1 MSFALAV
8 AAGLTLGAAHWL
20 LPQLWA
26 RFDRRRLAAV
36 CRRRRCIAITF
47 DDGPGR
53 QLTPAVIA
61 RLEQATV
68 PATFFLLGVN
78 VGGNEDIVHQLMRA
92 GHELGSHGHAHVH
105 HMWSWPWVGVRDTG
119 AGFAGLQKVTG
130 RAARG
135 GPFRP
140 PYGKLNLLSLL
151 YCWWRR
157 TPIVGW
163 THDGYDTRTGA
174 DKSPAELAAELR
186 ASGGGVVLLHD
197 FDRGLADAG
206 AGVLLK
212 LESLLSLRHEGFHFV
227 RVRELLSA
235 PRPRRGTPGTA
246 PIQPYRTRRRSATF
260 HVQEKPANSI
270 ASSGTDK

>member
-8 AAGLTLGAAHWL
+8 AAGLALGAAHWL
-20 LPQLWA
+20 LPQVWL
-26 RFDRRRLAAV
+26 RLDRRRLAAA

-53 QLTPAVIA
+53 QLTPAVSA
-61 RLEQATV
+61 RLEQAGV
-68 PATFFLLGVN
+68 PATFFLLGIN
-78 VGGNEDIVHQLMRA
+78 VVGNEDIVHQLMRA

-105 HMWSWPWVGVRDTG
+105 HMWSWPWTGLRDTG
-119 AGFAGLQKVTG
+119 AGFAGLQQVTG
-130 RAARG
+130 RTVIG

-163 THDGYDTRTGA
+163 THDGFDTRTGA
-174 DKSPAELAAELR
+174 DKSPTELAAELR

-206 AGVLLK
+206 AGVLQK
-212 LESLLSLRHEGFHFV
+212 LEALLALRHEGFQFV
-227 RVRELLSA
+227 RVRELLA
-235 PRPRRGTPGTA
+235 GPRPRRSSRGPA
-246 PIQPYRTRRRSATF
+246 LAAAYRTRRKSATF
-260 HVQEKPANSI
+260 QVQEKPANSI
-270 ASSGTDK
+270 ASSGTGK